1 MLLHRKIILTAG
13 IVTTCIVSSLG
24 QATKAPAYPLI
35 THDPNFSIWTMT
47 DNLTE
52 STTKHWTEENQSLIG
67 VVNVD
72 GKNYRFLGAESK
84 NYKTILSTTE
94 EENYQAKYTESAP
107 GSNWK
112 NIDFNDKGW
121 KTGVAPFGDDKGKA
135 KTEWKSDDIW
145 FRRTFNLN
153 KLTSNKVYLRINHDD
168 NIEVYINGKKAH
180 AKEGWTNR
188 LSYVEIDASLL
199 KVGNN
204 ILAIHCAN
212 SAGGRWLD
220 AGIVEELPIVANDQI
235 LVAKQQKVEIRATQ
249 TIYDFVCG
257 KINLKV
263 TFTSPLILTD
273 LDLLA
278 RPVSYITYKV
288 ESNDG
293 AEHQVKIF
301 TGASSNIAVNDP
313 SQEVIASAQSTAT
326 NSLLKVGTTEQP
338 ILKRKGDVIRID
350 WGYMYA
356 AVPKAQN
363 ANQYISSEANALAAF
378 VKGAALASKQSKG
391 KNIMLSTVIP
401 FGKVGAKAT
410 EKFMMIAYDDIKPIE
425 YFHKA
430 LSPWWKKSG
439 SENFED
445 QIDLASKQYSEVI
458 KTCNET
464 DSKIYKEALAAS
476 GENYAKLC
484 VVAYRQA
491 IAAHKLVKSPE
502 GEILFLSKE
511 NHSNGSI
518 NTVDITYPSAPL
530 FLEYNP
536 ELMKGML
543 NGIFYYSESGKWKKP
558 FPAHD
563 LGTYPIANGQ
573 TYGEDMPVEEA
584 GNMLILTGAIAKAEG
599 NADYA
604 KKHWETLSVWANYL
618 LKEGFDPASQLS
630 TDDFAGHLARNSNLS
645 VKAIVA
651 LGSYAMLADMLE
663 EKTTADK
670 FKAAAKHMV
679 VKWMDLA
686 KDGDHYALTFNDK
699 GTWSQKYNLV
709 WDKLLKLDLFPK
721 EVYQKEVAFYLT
733 KQNAYGL
740 PLDSRRTY
748 TKSDWILWTATLTDN
763 AADFK
768 VLVDPVYKY
777 IIETP
782 NRVPLS
788 DWHETTDGKKVG
800 FQARSVVGGYF
811 IKSLENHFK

>member
-1 MLLHRKIILTAG
+1 M
-13 IVTTCIVSSLG
+13 S
-24 QATKAPAYPLI
+24 
-35 THDPNFSIWTMT
+35 
-47 DNLTE
+47 DNLNE
-52 STTKHWTEENQSLIG
+52 STTKHWTEENQSLMGLI
-67 VVNVD
+67 NVD
-72 GKNYRFLGAESK
+72 GQNYRFLGVESK
-84 NYKTILSTTE
+84 NYKTILSTTD

-107 GSNWK
+107 ANNWTS
-112 NIDFNDKGW
+112 IDFNDKAW
-121 KTGVAPFGDDKGKA
+121 KTGIAPFGDDKGKP

-145 FRRTFNLN
+145 FRRSFNVK
-153 KLTSNKVYLRINHDD
+153 KLSSNKIYLKINHDD
-168 NIEVYINGKKAH
+168 NVEVYINGKKAYSRT
-180 AKEGWTNR
+180 GWTDR
-188 LSYVEIDASLL
+188 LSYVKIDGSLL
-199 KVGNN
+199 KTGNN
-204 ILAIHCAN
+204 VLAIHCTN

-220 AGIVEELPIVANDQI
+220 AGIVEELPVAANDKI
-235 LVAKQQKVEIRATQ
+235 LTAKQQKVEIRATQ

-263 TFTSPLILTD
+263 TFTSPLILNN

-293 AEHQVKIF
+293 AAHQVKIF
-301 TGASSNIAVNDP
+301 TGASSGIAVNDP

-326 NSLLKVGTTEQP
+326 NSLLKVGTVEQP

-356 AVPKAQN
+356 AVPKATN
-363 ANQYISSEANALAAF
+363 AVQYIASETDALAAF
-378 VKGAALASKQSKG
+378 VKGVSLTSKQSTG
-391 KNIMLSTVIP
+391 RNIMLSTVIP
-401 FGKVGAKAT
+401 FGKVGTTAT
-410 EKFMMIAYDDIKPIE
+410 EKFLMIAYDDIKPIE
-425 YFHKA
+425 YFHRS
-430 LSPWWKKSG
+430 LTPWWKKSDAETF
-439 SENFED
+439 EN
-445 QIDLASKQYSEVI
+445 QIDLASMQYSEVI
-458 KTCNET
+458 KVCNET
-464 DSKIYKEALAAS
+464 DEEIYKDALAAS

-502 GEILFLSKE
+502 GELLFLSKE

-518 NTVDITYPSAPL
+518 NTVDVTYPSAPL
-530 FLEYNP
+530 FLEYSP
-536 ELMKGML
+536 DLMKGML
-543 NGIFYYSESGKWKKP
+543 NGIFYYSESGRWKKP

-599 NADYA
+599 DADYA

-651 LGSYAMLADMLE
+651 LGSYAMLADMLG
-663 EKTTADK
+663 EKATAEK
-670 FKAAAKHMV
+670 FKTSAKQMV
-679 VKWMDLA
+679 AKWMELA
-686 KDGDHYALTFNDK
+686 EDGDHYALTFNDK

-709 WDKLLKLDLFPK
+709 WDKLLNLDLFPK

-740 PLDSRRTY
+740 PLDSRKTY
-748 TKSDWILWTATLTDN
+748 TKSDWILWTATLADN
-763 AADFK
+763 ANDFK
-768 VLVDPVYKY
+768 ALTDPVYKY
-777 IIETP
+777 MIETP
-782 NRVPLS
+782 SRVPLS
-788 DWHETTDGKKVG
+788 DWHETTNGHKTG

-811 IKSLENHFK
+811 IKSLENHLK